1 MTCPNYD
8 DFTFCVERISLQSK
22 WRVQVVVISLAQ
34 GPVEQVP
41 DLYHNYLY
49 SDQVRNESVSKNNQ
63 ILLTFMAF
71 SFDDTHKPSRLQPP
85 PRGM

>member
-1 MTCPNYD
+1 M
-8 DFTFCVERISLQSK
+8 
-22 WRVQVVVISLAQ
+22 QVVVISLAQ

-71 SFDDTHKPSRLQPP
+71 SFDDTHKAVTTTTATERNVMYP
-85 PRGM
+85 